1 MIEFTIFELVW
12 VSHFSLNRHFWFFGP
27 KLSEKEKGYFRIV
40 LSTKLYLKQ
49 AILDF
54 GSKFDQKSVS
64 GLKPVK
70 SKHYHRVQHI
80 PGDVTN
86 LLENGTFTFFK

>member
-54 GSKFDQKSVS
+54 GSKFDQKECFRSKTGKKQALPS
-64 GLKPVK
+64 SSAYSRRCYKPA
-70 SKHYHRVQHI
+70 
-80 PGDVTN
+80 
-86 LLENGTFTFFK
+86 